1 MRKFLLAAVGVVAL
15 TAGRAQACQGQH
27 MVTTGTGSPDA
38 GCIFNVNV
46 GVDATIT
53 DAEIQ
58 WNQQGLAGY
67 NGIAAFDQMVADQVA
82 QSLNGLGAPDAVNL
96 NQTTLA
102 GWGGGENSIAF
113 QIPAGT
119 QEVTITVTDSNG
131 GVATAEEVAVNG
143 TFTTQA
149 LAGGAT
155 PCAAQVI
162 QQPPPNPAIPGPG
175 LDPDDNKAAM
185 NAQMGGNV
193 PLNDHDGDDRANRK
207 GRVE

>member
-1 MRKFLLAAVGVVAL
+1 MRKLILAVASVVAL

-46 GVDATIT
+46 GIDATIT
-53 DAEIQ
+53 DAEVQ

-67 NGIAAFDQMVADQVA
+67 NGIAAFDQTVADQVA
-82 QSLNGLGAPDAVNL
+82 QSLNGLGAPDAVNM

-113 QIPAGT
+113 QVPMGT
-119 QEVTITVTDSNG
+119 QEVTITVTDADG
-131 GVATAEEVAVNG
+131 GQATATEVAVNG

-149 LAGGAT
+149 LAAGAT
-155 PCAAQVI
+155 PCAPVVPAN
-162 QQPPPNPAIPGPG
+162 PPVNPAIPGPG

-207 GRVE
+207 GKVE